1 MIGKFKKRKRLRV
14 HGFLARMS
22 TKGGAQVI
30 AARRRKGRH
39 VLAVSYPNRFKLT
52 NGKSKLHVIAG
63 GTARVV
69 RYPGSNQKFR
79 PTKKTTVTETPAT
92 AE

>member
-1 MIGKFKKRKRLRV
+1 MIGKFKKRKRLRA
-14 HGFLARMS
+14 HGFLARMT
-22 TKGGAQVI
+22 TKGGAKVI

-52 NGKSKLHVIAG
+52 NGKSKLHIIAG

-69 RYPGSNQKFR
+69 RYPGSSEKFR
-79 PTKKTTVTETPAT
+79 PE
-92 AE
+92 

>member
-1 MIGKFKKRKRLRV
+1 MIGKFKKRKRLRI
-14 HGFLARMS
+14 HGFLARMT

-39 VLAVSYPNRFKLT
+39 VLAVSYPNRFKMT
-52 NGKSKLHVIAG
+52 NGKSKMHIVAG

-69 RYPGSNQKFR
+69 RYPGSSQKFR
-79 PTKKTTVTETPAT
+79 PTKPTHRKLES